1 MDERRGAERRGVGT
15 PGIELRDVSFRAGGA
30 LILDHVSVRFEHGKL
45 NVVLGPNG
53 AGKSTMLR
61 IATGLARATSGDVQY
76 DGMSIAELAPE
87 PLAQRRA
94 VLSQHVELAFS
105 LPVADVVLMGRYPH
119 YGRVP
124 TQRDFEIVSR
134 ALALVGME
142 DKRDQPY
149 PTLSGG
155 EQQKVHLARVL
166 AQIWSDDAGAT
177 PAGAQRYLF
186 LDEPTSGLDVHYQ
199 LHILNV
205 VRSLLAPDITIVAVL
220 HDLNM
225 AFEYGDH
232 FVLLERGTV
241 AANVTDSRAIPAE
254 VLERV
259 FRVRARRMHESAGLD
274 DLWRFEL

>member
-1 MDERRGAERRGVGT
+1 MIRFTRVTKTYPRTGT
-15 PGIELRDVSFRAGGA
+15 AVNDVSLLVNKGEFVLLTGA
-30 LILDHVSVRFEHGKL
+30 S
-45 NVVLGPNG
+45 G
-53 AGKSTMLR
+53 AGKTSLLKMTYLEER
-61 IATGLARATSGDVQY
+61 PTSGEVRYDGESIAGLAA
-76 DGMSIAELAPE
+76 E
-87 PLAQRRA
+87 PLARRRA
-94 VLSQHVELAFS
+94 VLSQHVELAFA
-105 LPVADVVLMGRYPH
+105 LPVTDVVLMGRYPH

-124 TQRDFEIVSR
+124 APRDLEIVNR

-166 AQIWSDDAGAT
+166 AQIWSDD
-177 PAGAQRYLF
+177 PAGGSDAMRYLF

-199 LHILNV
+199 LHVLKV
-205 VRSLLAPDITIVAVL
+205 VRELLSPGCTVIAVL

-241 AANVTDSRAIPAE
+241 AVSTSDSRAIPAE

-259 FRVRARRMHESAGLD
+259 FRVRARPLQTREGSGS
-274 DLWRFEL
+274 LWRFEL